1 MEGSSCKSADTAISA
16 LSDAKSV
23 SIITKIAS
31 AEADS
36 KTLLIETRLSKKAL
50 YIRLSRFMKIGILA
64 KSNGKFSL
72 TSFGKIVYH
81 ALELI
86 TAALDNYWRL
96 SALDSLGSLRGLPI
110 AEYDKIC
117 EKLLRDQQ
125 IKKAVSKSI
134 RQLENTESPVCTT
147 EILIHKSRS
156 I

>member
-1 MEGSSCKSADTAISA
+1 
-16 LSDAKSV
+16 
-23 SIITKIAS
+23 
-31 AEADS
+31 
-36 KTLLIETRLSKKAL
+36 
-50 YIRLSRFMKIGILA
+50 MKIGILT
-64 KSNGKFSL
+64 KRNGKFSL

-86 TAALDNYWRL
+86 TAAINNYWRL

-134 RQLENTESPVCTT
+134 RQLENTESRICTT
-147 EILIHKSRS
+147 EILIHNSRP